1 MSNDS
6 NTIDN
11 VDTKIKN
18 EKTKGSNTSK
28 SKDKKSSKPF
38 NIIFYCETC
47 KGVPLLIFSEKSP
60 KIIKYCENNKN
71 TETINPSTILDI
83 FSLPFF
89 EKNGFD

>member
-28 SKDKKSSKPF
+28 SKDKKSS
-38 NIIFYCETC
+38 N
-47 KGVPLLIFSEKSP
+47 LLMLSSIVKHVKEFP
-60 KIIKYCENNKN
+60 Y
-71 TETINPSTILDI
+71 
-83 FSLPFF
+83 
-89 EKNGFD
+89 